1 MAVNP
6 AEDIVNVWLQDV
18 HGYFTRQNV
27 NVPKGK
33 RMINGKAIY
42 GGRGKE
48 IDILAT
54 NMNSDKLW
62 VEVTVSPNPYLGK
75 SASRISDAMNKVK
88 EKFCPE
94 KEKEVRRLFGKGR
107 IRKLFVYSRRIFRG
121 EQESEFLEKVNALG
135 KVEAIPFEAIFNET
149 ISGINHYSVDPVR
162 IYLYY
167 SKYFGGPGVVER
179 VSNPG
184 RKKDK

>member
-6 AEDIVNVWLQDV
+6 AEDIVNVWLQDAK
-18 HGYFTRQNV
+18 GFFTRQNI

-54 NMNSDKLW
+54 NMKGEKLW

-75 SASRISDAMNKVK
+75 SASRISDAMKVVQD
-88 EKFCPE
+88 KFCPE
-94 KEKEVRRLFGKGR
+94 KETEVRRLFGKGR
-107 IRKLFVYSRRIFRG
+107 IRKLFVYSRRIFRK
-121 EQESEFLEKVNALG
+121 EQESEFIEKLNARG
-135 KVEAIPFEAIFNET
+135 KVEAKPFEEIFNET
-149 ISGINHYSVDPVR
+149 INGINHYSVDPVR

-167 SKYFGGPGVVER
+167 SKYFGKNTSKQTG
-179 VSNPG
+179 
-184 RKKDK
+184 